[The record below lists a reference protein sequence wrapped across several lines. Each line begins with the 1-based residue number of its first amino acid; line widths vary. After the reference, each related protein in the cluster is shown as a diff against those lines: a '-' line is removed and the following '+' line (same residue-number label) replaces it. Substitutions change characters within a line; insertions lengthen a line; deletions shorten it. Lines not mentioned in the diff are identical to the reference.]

1 MLCNKIS
8 EWWHAT
14 DNLIAQYAHWA
25 YTPLV
30 GWTASEFHSGVSP
43 VTMWSPAKSL
53 RKDSVESSNLKRCQ
67 FKRRSSASKIFIQN
81 EWAWSYQVSLISVIC
96 DNVAVMRLKA
106 RQNNCTDKWVCEF
119 IRKEVSRFQVTTTWS
134 GLRSFLELCDE
145 TSSYTTRQTP
155 NIKFSPDEGSTNSPN
170 FRRIFGED
178 L

>member
-1 MLCNKIS
+1 MASSIRFLDHQFCVIMLCNKIS

-43 VTMWSPAKSL
+43 VTMWSPAKSF

-67 FKRRSSASKIFIQN
+67 FKRRSSASKILIQN
-81 EWAWSYQVSLISVIC
+81 EWTWSYQVSLISVIC

-119 IRKEVSRFQVTTTWS
+119 KLSAKKFLVFRWQRLEAACVLSSSFVMKPPLTRLVR
-134 GLRSFLELCDE
+134 LR
-145 TSSYTTRQTP
+145 T
-155 NIKFSPDEGSTNSPN
+155 
-170 FRRIFGED
+170 
-178 L
+178 